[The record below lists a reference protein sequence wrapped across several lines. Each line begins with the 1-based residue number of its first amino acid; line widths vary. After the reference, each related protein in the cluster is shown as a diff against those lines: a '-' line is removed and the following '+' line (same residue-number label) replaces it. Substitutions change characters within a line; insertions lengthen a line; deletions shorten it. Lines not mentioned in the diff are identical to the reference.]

1 MSQMQMKWN
10 WGRRGWF
17 VFGLCMWL
25 ALAAPMA
32 TLASQRLTITGDAT
46 QSITLSSRDLNVL
59 SLPAPV
65 MSATSARSD
74 VSVKVEGR
82 TVILRVPSG
91 PADLVVMTS
100 SGQVYVFELVVQPTL
115 SAQMITL
122 EDYRPSAADRAADP
136 VQHAADYVD
145 GLLEVF
151 TLIAQGD
158 VPKGYLSNALPI
170 ESYPKWLELG
180 VKGAM
185 EFRGPKYR
193 VTLYVLE
200 NTTPRNYTLRQTEF
214 YTGRQRMI
222 VFDRQVV
229 EPGAVVEIYV
239 VDDAPSVPA
248 RVAPKIDPES

>member
-1 MSQMQMKWN
+1 MSMIWN
-10 WGRRGWF
+10 GVSRRWW
-17 VFGLCMWL
+17 VVGLCVWL
-25 ALAAPMA
+25 GLAAPTPSQA
-32 TLASQRLTITGDAT
+32 GQRLIVAGDVPQT
-46 QSITLSSRDLNVL
+46 VTLSSRDLNVL
-59 SLPAPV
+59 SFPASV
-65 MSATSARSD
+65 LQATSSRAD
-74 VSVKVEGR
+74 LSVKSEGR

-100 SGQVYVFELVVQPTL
+100 TGHVYVLELIVQPTL
-115 SAQMITL
+115 SAQMITV
-122 EDYRPSAADRAADP
+122 EDYRPSAADRTSDP

-158 VPKGYLSNALPI
+158 VPKGYLATTLPQ
-170 ESYPKWLELG
+170 ESYPKWLELA

-193 VTLYVLE
+193 VTMYALE
-200 NTTPRNYTLRQTEF
+200 NTTPRNYTLRQAEF

-239 VDDAPSVPA
+239 VDDAPILPA
-248 RVAPKIDPES
+248 RVSTPKIDPES

>member
-1 MSQMQMKWN
+1 MIQTLQQWQRV
-10 WGRRGWF
+10 GR
-17 VFGLCMWL
+17 GLVVLGLWVSMACT
-25 ALAAPMA
+25 APNA
-32 TLASQRLTITGDAT
+32 SEASQRLTVTGDSP
-46 QSITLSSRDLNVL
+46 QQITVSSRDLNVL
-59 SLPAPV
+59 TFPSPV
-65 MSATSARSD
+65 VTATSSRAD
-74 VSVKVEGR
+74 LSVKSEGR

-100 SGQVYVFELVVQPTL
+100 SGQVYVFELIVQPAL
-115 SAQMITL
+115 SSQMITVD
-122 EDYRPSAADRAADP
+122 DYRPSASDRSADP

-158 VPKGYLSNALPI
+158 IPKGYVSTPLAPD
-170 ESYPKWLELG
+170 SYPKWLELT

-193 VTLYVLE
+193 VTMYVLE
-200 NTTPRNYTLRQTEF
+200 NTTPRNYTLRQAEF

-239 VDDAPSVPA
+239 VDDAPVFPA
-248 RVAPKIDPES
+248 RVTPKIDPES